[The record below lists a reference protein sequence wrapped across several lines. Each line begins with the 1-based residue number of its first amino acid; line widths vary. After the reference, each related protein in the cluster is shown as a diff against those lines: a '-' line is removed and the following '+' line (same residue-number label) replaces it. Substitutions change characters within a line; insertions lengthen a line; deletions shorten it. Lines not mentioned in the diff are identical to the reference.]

1 MIRTV
6 ERFGA
11 FILGLA
17 CLVAGAD
24 AAAQDSPPVRFD
36 NWLYF
41 QRNTDD
47 SERWQYRPR
56 FYIPF
61 ALSGGGTFTQ
71 RIDLPMYYLNKVGS
85 DNPNGDWKAGIGD
98 WFIEESY
105 LSPEV
110 ARNVKWSTSLRLVF
124 PTGGASPFGSRQYQ
138 WAPSLGV
145 VYGVPE
151 HKLTFNPLLRY
162 FMSYHATADGA
173 GRVRRLDIYPTI
185 TRGLAEGWSV
195 SLWSENAI
203 DYNEVTKKWFVP
215 LDVLLIKRV
224 SKDLEFGFG
233 GAYGMQRDD
242 PQFLYIINGRV
253 TLYF

>member
-1 MIRTV
+1 MPVWTGVPGQGIGPWSHSTRRRRVTMIRTV

-17 CLVAGAD
+17 CLVACAD

-110 ARNVKWSTSLRLVF
+110 ARNVKWSTSLR
-124 PTGGASPFGSRQYQ
+124 
-138 WAPSLGV
+138 
-145 VYGVPE
+145 
-151 HKLTFNPLLRY
+151 
-162 FMSYHATADGA
+162 
-173 GRVRRLDIYPTI
+173 
-185 TRGLAEGWSV
+185 
-195 SLWSENAI
+195 
-203 DYNEVTKKWFVP
+203 
-215 LDVLLIKRV
+215 
-224 SKDLEFGFG
+224 
-233 GAYGMQRDD
+233 
-242 PQFLYIINGRV
+242 
-253 TLYF
+253 